1 MKNEKTEKEAKRGEK
16 SSTKRLLL
24 ANAAALLVLLAVTV
38 AVLCWL
44 GLFDSV
50 WASFFPKR

>member
-1 MKNEKTEKEAKRGEK
+1 MKNEKTEKEAKRGVK

-24 ANAAALLVLLAVTV
+24 ANATALLVLLAVTV